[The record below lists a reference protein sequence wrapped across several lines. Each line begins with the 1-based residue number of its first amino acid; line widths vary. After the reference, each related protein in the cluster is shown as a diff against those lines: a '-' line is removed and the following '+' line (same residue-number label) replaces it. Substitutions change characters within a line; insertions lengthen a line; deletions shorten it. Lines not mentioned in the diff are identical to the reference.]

1 MPNKSPFPEDALE
14 KKPTLGSSDG
24 TDYRSQVSGVRALR

>member
-1 MPNKSPFPEDALE
+1 MLSKSPFPEATFE
-14 KKPTLGSSDG
+14 KKLTVRSSDG